1 MISDAEARLSAI
13 LKRELG
19 AASVTFS
26 HNGEAPLASLLTLH
40 GTSSN
45 GAVVVVHFDE
55 PPADREAKSRRLEM
69 IVDSFADL
77 FTPVPGEVRHRSQ
90 APARSLAGE
99 LTALTGRAGALC
111 ALVVDARS
119 PVIWG
124 ASDVYDSSEIEADPA
139 EETAG
144 ARLYRKAA
152 HAGLRFTTLVSE
164 PVLETEGT
172 PDSDDEI
179 SADIDLSTSEVASA
193 GGELTAEERAELWR
207 RVLLVRNALS
217 AVRAL
222 PQVVS
227 LHKGEHLHESV
238 RAPEMSYVVRSFAT
252 IYMLVVVFEGPFDE
266 LRAERA
272 VTHALPTIERLV
284 LALPPLD
291 PDPPVA
297 GAGVIRLRR
306 R

>member
-1 MISDAEARLSAI
+1 MISEAEGRLAAI
-13 LKRELG
+13 LQRELG
-19 AASVTFS
+19 ATSVSFARGGEEPAPSDTTLACAAP
-26 HNGEAPLASLLTLH
+26 NGTWIVA
-40 GTSSN
+40 
-45 GAVVVVHFDE
+45 HFDQA
-55 PPADREAKSRRLEM
+55 PPDREARSRRLEM
-69 IVDSFADL
+69 IVASFADL
-77 FTPVPGEVRHRSQ
+77 LEAPPGEQARHHKPA
-90 APARSLAGE
+90 APMRSLAGE
-99 LTALTGRAGALC
+99 LTALTGRAGALA

-124 ASDVYDSSEIEADPA
+124 ASDVLDGPDDAG
-139 EETAG
+139 EETSI

-164 PVLETEGT
+164 PVLDTEGD
-172 PDSDDEI
+172 PDEPDLT
-179 SADIDLSTSEVASA
+179 LSTSEIEAA
-193 GGELTAEERAELWR
+193 GGGVLSAEERAELWR

-222 PQVVS
+222 PQVVG

-238 RAPEMSYVVRSFAT
+238 RAPELSYVVRSFAT
-252 IYMLVVVFEGPFDE
+252 IYMLLVVFERPFDE

-284 LALPPLD
+284 LALPPMD
-291 PDPPVA
+291 PGPPVA
-297 GAGVIRLRR
+297 GAGVMRIRR